1 MTNLIE
7 QLIAFLRQYD
17 GINDKAKLAK
27 LVSDNFHLTKD
38 RSVYYCKDFAVRF
51 SSSATP
57 NFGKPVH
64 KPSGKEKVAQMPS
77 EWLNEKQEKLL

>member
-7 QLIAFLRQYD
+7 QLIAFLRQHD

-27 LVSDNFHLTKD
+27 LVSDNFDLTKD

-51 SSSATP
+51 SSS
-57 NFGKPVH
+57 FHLKR
-64 KPSGKEKVAQMPS
+64 PSMKKIP
-77 EWLNEKQEKLL
+77 

>member
-38 RSVYYCKDFAVRF
+38 RSVYCPEVDFGCGVEMRGETEDEVIAKWNRRD
-51 SSSATP
+51 AR
-57 NFGKPVH
+57 
-64 KPSGKEKVAQMPS
+64 
-77 EWLNEKQEKLL
+77 